1 MSLGGYMMSQAR
13 RRALQEATLR
23 YMQEKRVYE
32 KIKRRRR
39 RGLYRRLIAYSIVT
53 VILSVSFISV
63 LISQHQLLSE
73 KKLEKERLQQE
84 LELVKQEEQ
93 LLREEI
99 KKLND
104 YEYIGELARRDYFFS
119 DEGEIIFTFPNDAP
133 TN

>member
-1 MSLGGYMMSQAR
+1 MMLGGYIMSQAR

-23 YMQEKRVYE
+23 YVQEKQVYE

-53 VILSVSFISV
+53 VILSVSFVSI
-63 LISQHQLLSE
+63 LISQYQLLSE
-73 KKLEKERLQQE
+73 KKLEKEQLEQE

-93 LLREEI
+93 DLREEI

-119 DEGEIIFTFPNDAP
+119 DDGEIIFTFPSDTS

>member
-1 MSLGGYMMSQAR
+1 MSQAR

>member
-1 MSLGGYMMSQAR
+1 MMSQAR

-23 YMQEKRVYE
+23 YMQEKQVYE

-39 RGLYRRLIAYSIVT
+39 RGLYRRLIAYSIIT
-53 VILSVSFISV
+53 VFLSVSFISV
-63 LISQHQLLSE
+63 LISQNEMFSE
-73 KKLEKERLQQE
+73 KKQEKLQLEKE

-93 LLREEI
+93 DLREEI

-119 DEGEIIFTFPNDAP
+119 DEGEIIFTFPNDMP

>member
-1 MSLGGYMMSQAR
+1 MSQAR

-23 YMQEKRVYE
+23 YMQEKQVYE

-39 RGLYRRLIAYSIVT
+39 RGLYRRLIAYSIIT
-53 VILSVSFISV
+53 VFLSVSFISV
-63 LISQHQLLSE
+63 LISQYELLSE
-73 KKLEKERLQQE
+73 KKQEKLQLEKE

-93 LLREEI
+93 DLREEI

-119 DEGEIIFTFPNDAP
+119 DEGEIIFTFPNDMP

>member
-1 MSLGGYMMSQAR
+1 MSQAR

-23 YMQEKRVYE
+23 YMQEKQVYE

-39 RGLYRRLIAYSIVT
+39 RGLFRRLIAYSIVT
-53 VILSVSFISV
+53 IILSMSFISV
-63 LISQHQLLSE
+63 LLSQYELLSE
-73 KKLEKERLQQE
+73 KKLEKEQLEKE
-84 LELVKQEEQ
+84 LEMVKQEERN
-93 LLREEI
+93 LREEI

-119 DEGEIIFTFPNDAP
+119 DEGEIIFSFPNDAP

>member
-1 MSLGGYMMSQAR
+1 MSQAR
-13 RRALQEATLR
+13 RRALQEATLK
-23 YMQEKRVYE
+23 YMQKKQVYE

-39 RGLYRRLIAYSIVT
+39 RGLYRRLIAYSIIT

-63 LISQHQLLSE
+63 LFSQYELLSE
-73 KKLEKERLQQE
+73 KKLEKEQ
-84 LELVKQEEQ
+84 LEKQLEMVKEEEQ
-93 LLREEI
+93 NLREEI

>member
-1 MSLGGYMMSQAR
+1 MSQAR

-23 YMQEKRVYE
+23 YMQEKQVYE
-32 KIKRRRR
+32 KIKKRRR
-39 RGLYRRLIAYSIVT
+39 RGLYRRLIAYSIIT

-63 LISQHQLLSE
+63 LFSQYELLSE
-73 KKLEKERLQQE
+73 KKLEKEQ
-84 LELVKQEEQ
+84 LEKQLEMVKEEEQ
-93 LLREEI
+93 NLREEI

-119 DEGEIIFTFPNDAP
+119 DEGETIFTFPNDAP

>member
-1 MSLGGYMMSQAR
+1 MMSQAR

-23 YMQEKRVYE
+23 YMQEKQVYE

-39 RGLYRRLIAYSIVT
+39 RGLYRRLIAYSIIT
-53 VILSVSFISV
+53 VFLSVSFISV
-63 LISQHQLLSE
+63 LISQYELLSE
-73 KKLEKERLQQE
+73 KKQEKLQLEKE

-93 LLREEI
+93 DLREEI

-119 DEGEIIFTFPNDAP
+119 DEGEIIFTFPNDMP

>member
-1 MSLGGYMMSQAR
+1 MSQAR
-13 RRALQEATLR
+13 RRALQEATLK
-23 YMQEKRVYE
+23 YMQEKQVYE

-39 RGLYRRLIAYSIVT
+39 RGLYRRLIAYSIIT

-63 LISQHQLLSE
+63 LFSQYELLSE
-73 KKLEKERLQQE
+73 KKLEKEQ
-84 LELVKQEEQ
+84 LEKQLEMVKEEEQ
-93 LLREEI
+93 NLREEI

>member
-1 MSLGGYMMSQAR
+1 MSQAR

-23 YMQEKRVYE
+23 YVQEKQVYE

-53 VILSVSFISV
+53 VILSVSFVSI
-63 LISQHQLLSE
+63 LISQYQLLSE
-73 KKLEKERLQQE
+73 KKLEKEQLEQE

-93 LLREEI
+93 DLREEI

-119 DEGEIIFTFPNDAP
+119 DDGEIIFTFPSDSS

>member
-1 MSLGGYMMSQAR
+1 MMSQAR